1 MIKTDRI
8 DEYLSKC
15 RNNADSIEIAIEA
28 IRKDLIQTNF
38 PNWNWD
44 IILRGTL
51 QNKPYLCLSG
61 TYHNPQKYSEYASIT
76 IECACCNK
84 KHKSSFRIASIQTV
98 LNRYS
103 IPYLHTSIYDESV
116 SGIVGLKYDKLTT
129 DIPKICK
136 ILTETKTENDLNYCK
151 IQFGSIIKQLKLKKD
166 F

>member
-1 MIKTDRI
+1 VIKTDRI

-28 IRKDLIQTNF
+28 IRKDLITTNF

-61 TYHNPQKYSEYASIT
+61 SYHNPQKYSEYASIT
-76 IECACCNK
+76 IKCSCCNK
-84 KHKSSFRIASIQTV
+84 QHKSAFRIEAIQPI
-98 LNRYS
+98 LNRYHLE
-103 IPYLHTSIYDESV
+103 YANQKYYDDSLRD
-116 SGIVGLKYDKLTT
+116 IIGLSYDKLTT
-129 DIPKICK
+129 DIPTICK
-136 ILTETKTENDLNYCK
+136 ILTETKTENDLGYCK
-151 IQFGSIIKQLKLKKD
+151 TQFGSIIKQQKLKKD